1 VASSAIEYQHTTIS
15 NIFLRHWSWQIL
27 GNQLKWVLGC
37 VLASFQTVY
46 WLGQAKERLWSML
59 LDVERAQTNNQVSH
73 VFEIYLLKLK
83 YYQVI
88 VIMSHRV
95 HILLAIISRY
105 MTSMW

>member
-1 VASSAIEYQHTTIS
+1 
-15 NIFLRHWSWQIL
+15 
-27 GNQLKWVLGC
+27 
-37 VLASFQTVY
+37 
-46 WLGQAKERLWSML
+46 ML

-105 MTSMW
+105 MTSM